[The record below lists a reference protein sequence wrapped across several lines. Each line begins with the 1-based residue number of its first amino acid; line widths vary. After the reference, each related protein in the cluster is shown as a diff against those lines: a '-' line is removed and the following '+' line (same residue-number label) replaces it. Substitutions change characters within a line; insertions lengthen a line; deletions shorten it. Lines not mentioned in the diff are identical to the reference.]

1 MIRVSQWAEIRH
13 MYLTDHVPK
22 KEIARR
28 LGVDVKTVRRAL
40 EREDA
45 PRRRKSPRG
54 CRLDAH
60 RERIE
65 AWLREDPKL
74 TAKRIGR
81 LLVPICGPQRPRTLR
96 RYVARVKAKLFGK
109 EAFVH
114 RTHRPGDTMEVD
126 FGEAWIEL
134 DGELRKVKFLVA
146 TLPASNAY
154 FAKAYRVERL
164 ECLLDGI
171 AGALAYFGGVPR
183 RVVLDNTSLAVKRVL
198 RGRDREETDDFHAF
212 RGAYALDVDFC
223 APAKGNEKGSVE
235 TGVRYVRNL
244 VFRPRPKVATLD
256 ELNASILVELDT
268 DLDARTVAGGR
279 TARQALQAEKE
290 HLRPLPTHPP
300 APCRVRARVADKFG
314 HVRVDRNAYSVP
326 IALAYRDV
334 WAKIYP
340 DRIEIASG
348 DEVVARHRRCY
359 GEGRHVLDPFHVLPL
374 LEIKHRAIPEATALR
389 SWVLPEVF
397 ATLRTALRA
406 ETRKPDRE
414 WVQVL
419 RLMEDHPLDEVEKAV
434 RAALAAATP
443 RYESVRLLLR
453 REGDPGEVPPVRLER
468 DDLKA
473 VHVAEPDLAAYDRE
487 LIEEE
492 A

>member
-1 MIRVSQWAEIRH
+1 MSQWAEVRH

-22 KEIARR
+22 KQIARR
-28 LGVDVKTVRRAL
+28 LGLDVKTVRRAL
-40 EREDA
+40 EREEA
-45 PRRRKSPRG
+45 CRGRESPPRG
-54 CRLDAH
+54 CRLDPH

-74 TAKRIGR
+74 TAKRLGR
-81 LLVPICGPQRPRTLR
+81 LLVPFCGPLPPRSLR
-96 RYVARVKAKLFGK
+96 RYVARVRTELYPK

-126 FGEAWIEL
+126 FGEAWIDL
-134 DGELRKVKFLVA
+134 GGDARKVKFLVA

-171 AGALAYFGGVPR
+171 ASAFAHFGGVTR
-183 RVVLDNTSLAVKRVL
+183 RAVLDNTSLAVKRVL
-198 RGRDREETDDFHAF
+198 KGRDREETDDFHAF
-212 RGAYALDVDFC
+212 RGAYALHVDFC

-244 VFRPRPKVATLD
+244 VFRPRPRVATLD
-256 ELNASILVELDT
+256 ELNASILNELDA

-279 TARQALQAEKE
+279 TARQASQAERE
-290 HLRPLPTHPP
+290 HLRPLPAHPP
-300 APCRVRARVADKFG
+300 APCRTWARVADKFG
-314 HVRVDRNAYSVP
+314 HVRIDRNAYSVP

-334 WAKIYP
+334 WAKVYP
-340 DRIEIASG
+340 ERIEIAAG
-348 DEVVARHRRCY
+348 DRVVARHRRCY
-359 GEGRHVLDPFHVLPL
+359 GEGRHMLDPLHVLPL
-374 LEIKHRAIPEATALR
+374 LEIKHRAVSEATALR

-397 ATLRTALRA
+397 AKLRTALQA
-406 ETRKPDRE
+406 QTRKPDRE
-414 WVQVL
+414 WVKVL
-419 RLMEDHPLDEVEKAV
+419 RLMEDFPLEEVETAV

-453 REGDPGEVPPVRLER
+453 GRGPARDAVAPVLVDR
-468 DDLKA
+468 DDLA
-473 VHVAEPDLAAYDRE
+473 TVRVAEPDLEAYDRE
-487 LIEEE
+487 LLGEG

>member
-1 MIRVSQWAEIRH
+1 
-13 MYLTDHVPK
+13 MYLTDHIPK

-40 EREDA
+40 AREQA
-45 PRRRKSPRG
+45 PKRRRSPPRG

-81 LLVPICGPQRPRTLR
+81 LLVPICGPQRPRSLR
-96 RYVARVKAKLFGK
+96 RYVARVKAQLFGK

-114 RTHRPGDTMEVD
+114 RTHRPGDTLEVD

-134 DGELRKVKFLVA
+134 GGEARKVKFLVA

-154 FAKAYRVERL
+154 FARAYRVERL

-171 AGALAYFGGVPR
+171 ARALAYFGGVPR
-183 RVVLDNTSLAVKRVL
+183 RLVLDNTSLAVKKVL
-198 RGRDREETDDFHAF
+198 QGRDREETDDFHAF

-223 APAKGNEKGSVE
+223 APAKGHEKGSVE

-244 VFRPRPKVATLD
+244 VFRPRPKVATLE
-256 ELNASILVELDT
+256 ELNASILGELDT

-279 TARQALQAEKE
+279 TARHALQAEKE
-290 HLRPLPTHPP
+290 HLRPLPAHPP
-300 APCRVRARVADKFG
+300 EPCRVQARVTDKFG
-314 HVRVDRNAYSVP
+314 HVRIDRNAYSVP

-334 WAKIYP
+334 WARIYP
-340 DRIEIASG
+340 ERIEIASG
-348 DEVVARHRRCY
+348 DEVVARHHRCY
-359 GEGRHVLDPFHVLPL
+359 GEGCHVLDPFHVLPL
-374 LEIKHRAIPEATALR
+374 LESKHRAVPEATALR
-389 SWVLPEVF
+389 SLVLPEVF
-397 ATLRTALRA
+397 AELRTALRA

-419 RLMEDHPLDEVEKAV
+419 RLMEEYSPTEVEQAV

-453 REGDPGEVPPVRLER
+453 GKGPPDEAAPVRLER
-468 DDLKA
+468 DDLQG
-473 VHVAEPDLAAYDRE
+473 VQVAEPDLEAYDRA
-487 LIEEE
+487 LIGEG